1 MGAKFDIIVNQWQL
15 KVKLGKLHERQ
26 ENASDEI
33 SIGLKSKVKQNQS
46 SHGLLST
53 LLKNWYKQDS
63 LVSATM
69 QNFIELLHLTRN
81 LGILPMFEWSS
92 LFSPFEIN
100 VGNLARL

>member
-46 SHGLLST
+46 MVYFQHCSKIDT
-53 LLKNWYKQDS
+53 NKI
-63 LVSATM
+63 A
-69 QNFIELLHLTRN
+69 
-81 LGILPMFEWSS
+81 
-92 LFSPFEIN
+92 
-100 VGNLARL
+100 

>member
-15 KVKLGKLHERQ
+15 KVKLGKLHETQ

-33 SIGLKSKVKQNQS
+33 TIGLKSKVKQNQS
-46 SHGLLST
+46 MDYFQHNWK

-69 QNFIELLHLTRN
+69 
-81 LGILPMFEWSS
+81 
-92 LFSPFEIN
+92 
-100 VGNLARL
+100 

>member
-1 MGAKFDIIVNQWQL
+1 MRTKFDIIVNQWQL
-15 KVKLGKLHERQ
+15 KVKLRKLHETQ

-46 SHGLLST
+46 MDYFQHNWK

-63 LVSATM
+63 LVSAT
-69 QNFIELLHLTRN
+69 ELLHLTRN

-92 LFSPFEIN
+92 LFIPFEIN
-100 VGNLARL
+100 VGNLARLW

>member
-15 KVKLGKLHERQ
+15 KVKLRKLHETQ

-33 SIGLKSKVKQNQS
+33 SIGLKGKVKQNQS
-46 SHGLLST
+46 SHGLPVLST

-69 QNFIELLHLTRN
+69 
-81 LGILPMFEWSS
+81 
-92 LFSPFEIN
+92 
-100 VGNLARL
+100 